1 MDWKKIVFAIAICLI
16 YIPMVFMAVNTFF
29 PKAPVN
35 ECYIDYKYPV
45 IAAENKEINQTQL
58 DEYNRK
64 IRECEISFDSERT
77 KYDGWKFIVIMI
89 VNIIATLFM
98 LMKFDKS
105 IIFGLFFGVVIT
117 AFSATINYME
127 SRSVIGFALLV
138 FLFGLIIYF
147 VNRLSKD

>member
-29 PKAPVN
+29 PETPRN
-35 ECYIDYKYPV
+35 TCYKFYPIDKNMTEP
-45 IAAENKEINQTQL
+45 QR
-58 DEYNRK
+58 DEYNQDMQ
-64 IRECEISFDSERT
+64 ECEENYDKQRA

-89 VNIIATLFM
+89 ISIIAAFVM
-98 LMKFDKS
+98 LIKLDKS

-117 AFSATINYME
+117 AFTATINYME
-127 SRSVIGFALLV
+127 SRSIVGFALLV

-147 VNRLSKD
+147 VNKMSKD

>member
-1 MDWKKIVFAIAICLI
+1 
-16 YIPMVFMAVNTFF
+16 
-29 PKAPVN
+29 
-35 ECYIDYKYPV
+35 
-45 IAAENKEINQTQL
+45 
-58 DEYNRK
+58 
-64 IRECEISFDSERT
+64 
-77 KYDGWKFIVIMI
+77 
-89 VNIIATLFM
+89 
-98 LMKFDKS
+98 MKFDKS

>member
-29 PKAPVN
+29 PQTPRNA
-35 ECYIDYKYPV
+35 CYELYPIERNLTEPSKV
-45 IAAENKEINQTQL
+45 
-58 DEYNRK
+58 EYNEEMRQCEEDY
-64 IRECEISFDSERT
+64 REQRT

-89 VNIIATLFM
+89 ISIIAAFVM
-98 LMKFDKS
+98 LIKLDKS

-117 AFSATINYME
+117 AFTATINYME
-127 SRSVIGFALLV
+127 SRSVIGLALLV

-147 VNRLSKD
+147 VNRMSKD

>member
-16 YIPMVFMAVNTFF
+16 YIPMVFMAVTTFF
-29 PKAPVN
+29 PKTPVN
-35 ECYIDYKYPV
+35 ECYVDYKYP
-45 IAAENKEINQTQL
+45 IAAEGKELNQTQL
-58 DEYNRK
+58 DEYNRNM
-64 IRECEISFDSERT
+64 RECEISFESERT

>member
-29 PKAPVN
+29 PETPRN
-35 ECYIDYKYPV
+35 TCYKFYSPDKNMTNVERDQY
-45 IAAENKEINQTQL
+45 NQ
-58 DEYNRK
+58 DM
-64 IRECEISFDSERT
+64 RECEENYDKQKT
-77 KYDGWKFIVIMI
+77 KYDSWKFIVIMI
-89 VNIIATLFM
+89 ISIIAAFVM
-98 LMKFDKS
+98 LIKLDKS

-117 AFSATINYME
+117 AFTATINYME

-147 VNRLSKD
+147 VNRMSKD